1 MCATKT
7 TTAFAGDPVVDLGI
21 AEVRRAVEGGWDNRT
36 HDRTTTAPHSRSV
49 PPTTGVGRAF
59 DDRGDHPVRGCAPH
73 HRTELDDVVLRHPHA
88 AERARVLDPLR
99 HLPPQT
105 PQRRPVAAHPGS

>member
-7 TTAFAGDPVVDLGI
+7 TTAFAGDSVVDLGI
-21 AEVRRAVEGGWDNRT
+21 AEVRRAVEGGWHNRT

-73 HRTELDDVVLRHPHA
+73 HRTERMMWFFGILMLLSALVFWTTYGIYLHK
-88 AERARVLDPLR
+88 
-99 HLPPQT
+99 
-105 PQRRPVAAHPGS
+105 RRNAGR